1 MEIRKRLITA
11 AFLLAVLVAVI
22 QYAPAWVLFAVLQ
35 LLIVVCLLEFYAL
48 ASKKNLFP
56 QRMLGLVMALTLGAS
71 FYWPGFSFPMA
82 LTCCFLAAGVL
93 FVLGSRTIERMMRF
107 PQSAAITFFGA
118 LYLGATLNHFLLV
131 RRDFGFLA
139 VYFLLTA
146 VLLGDTGAFL
156 LGNLLGRHKM
166 LPIAS
171 PKKTWEG
178 AIGGLVWA
186 GLAAIPAQVFLLP
199 ELPLGLAVTAAV
211 LTSAVAQVSDPLE
224 SLFKRAVGVKDSGNI
239 FPGHGGA
246 LDRVDSLILA
256 GPFFYYFL
264 KLVLK

>member
-1 MEIRKRLITA
+1 MEMRKRLMTA
-11 AFLLAVLVAVI
+11 AVLLAVVVAVI

-35 LLIVVCLLEFYAL
+35 VLIIVSLLEFYAL
-48 ASKKNLFP
+48 AAKKNLSP
-56 QRMLGLVMALTLGAS
+56 LRTLGIVMALVLGAT
-71 FYWPGFSFPMA
+71 FFWPDFSLPLA
-82 LTCCFLAAGVL
+82 LTCCFLALGVVY
-93 FVLGSRTIERMMRF
+93 VLRSRTVERMMRF
-107 PQSAAITFFGA
+107 PQSAAITLFGA
-118 LYLGATLNHFLLV
+118 LYLGATLNHILLI
-131 RRDFGFLA
+131 RRDFGFPA
-139 VYFLLTA
+139 VYFLLVA

-156 LGNLLGRHKM
+156 VGSLFGRRKM

-178 AIGGLVWA
+178 AVGGLIWA
-186 GLAAIPAQVFLLP
+186 GAAAVPAQMYLMP
-199 ELPLGLAVTAAV
+199 ELPLGLAVGAGV
-211 LTSAVAQVSDPLE
+211 LVSAVAQLADPLE
-224 SLFKRAVGVKDSGNI
+224 SLFKRAAGVKDSSNI

>member
-1 MEIRKRLITA
+1 LGVVY
-11 AFLLAVLVAVI
+11 VL
-22 QYAPAWVLFAVLQ
+22 
-35 LLIVVCLLEFYAL
+35 
-48 ASKKNLFP
+48 
-56 QRMLGLVMALTLGAS
+56 R
-71 FYWPGFSFPMA
+71 
-82 LTCCFLAAGVL
+82 
-93 FVLGSRTIERMMRF
+93 SRTVERMMRF
-107 PQSAAITFFGA
+107 PQSAAITLFGA
-118 LYLGATLNHFLLV
+118 LYLGTTLNHILLI

-139 VYFLLTA
+139 VYFLLVA

-156 LGNLLGRHKM
+156 VGSLFGRHKM

-178 AIGGLVWA
+178 AVGGLIWA
-186 GLAAIPAQVFLLP
+186 GAAAVPAQMYLMP
-199 ELPLGLAVTAAV
+199 ELPLGLAVGAGV
-211 LTSAVAQVSDPLE
+211 LVSVVAQLADPLE
-224 SLFKRAVGVKDSGNI
+224 SLFKRAAGVKDSSNI